1 MSSLKLFIT
10 ADSHYGLKSAGFDRT
25 EEIHHVVS
33 SIANQAIEE
42 EADFFIHL
50 GDLGHTANPSAEV
63 HKLWIELFEKFN
75 KSERTC
81 AKFLLGNHDVSSRLE
96 TFSGS
101 LSPLEQLAYGP
112 DIAEPITGIKLEDI
126 NDDWAFLYLPYMS
139 KRLVLRKIQQLGQS
153 GQSFDDYYRSRVK
166 SILKMTSKRIIVFT
180 HLNLHGAKVDD
191 DILLRPVSATM
202 PRSLYNDSKVK
213 LILSG
218 HIHKPQM
225 ISKKQPAHIV
235 VGSPI
240 QTDFGDTD
248 DKRFAVVTL
257 DGKKASVKFRSTDCV
272 KLVELKFD
280 FVGDGS
286 PRLYIPQEV
295 VNNGSR
301 VGLKVSIRMT
311 EAQRELIDVEGFY
324 TVACET
330 VAFVRPIIPVI
341 LREGAAKPVKIKG
354 LQDDQMIMNWLR
366 AKKPPKAKEI
376 ALCAKEV
383 LENV

>member
-1 MSSLKLFIT
+1 MGQDKLKLFIT
-10 ADSHYGLKSAGFDRT
+10 TDSHYGLKSAGFDRT
-25 EEIHHVVS
+25 QEIHHVVS

-50 GDLGHTANPSAEV
+50 GDLGHNANPSSEI
-63 HKLWIELFEKFN
+63 HKLWIELFDKFN
-75 KSERTC
+75 RSEKTC
-81 AKFLLGNHDVSSRLE
+81 AKFLLGNHDVSSRSE

-101 LSPLEQLAYGP
+101 LSPLEQLGYGP
-112 DIAEPITGIKLEDI
+112 DIAEPITRICLEDI

-139 KRLVLRKIQQLGQS
+139 KRLVSHKTQQLGQS
-153 GQSFDDYYRSRVK
+153 FDNYYRAKVK
-166 SILKMTSKRIIVFT
+166 SILKTTDKRVIVFT
-180 HLNLHGAKVDD
+180 HLNLHGAKVGD

-202 PRSLYNDSKVK
+202 PRSLYNDDKVK

-218 HIHKPQM
+218 HIHKPQT
-225 ISKKQPAHIV
+225 IRKGKPAHII

-240 QTDFGDTD
+240 QTDFGDVD

-257 DGKKASVKFRSTDCV
+257 EGKRASVKFRPTDCV

-295 VNNGSR
+295 VNNGTK

-311 EAQRELIDVEGFY
+311 EAQRELVDVEGFY
-324 TVACET
+324 AVACET
-330 VAFVRPIIPVI
+330 VAFVRPIVPVI
-341 LREGAAKPVKIKG
+341 LREGAAKPVKVKG

-366 AKKPPKAKEI
+366 ARKPPKAKEI